1 MKLKIVSDGRAINTH
16 VETEDGHEI
25 KGVQS
30 IDWHVDVESGLAT
43 AEIKFVN
50 IPVDIVGDTDTD
62 TPGEHVDVS
71 ALGDKYERAVFV
83 RKGTE

>member
-1 MKLKIVSDGRAINTH
+1 MKIKIVSDGRAINTH

-50 IPVDIVGDTDTD
+50 IPVDVVGD